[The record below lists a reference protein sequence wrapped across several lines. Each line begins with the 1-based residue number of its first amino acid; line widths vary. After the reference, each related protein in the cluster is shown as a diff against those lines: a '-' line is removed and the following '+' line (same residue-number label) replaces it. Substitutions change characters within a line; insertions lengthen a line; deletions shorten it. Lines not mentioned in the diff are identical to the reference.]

1 MEKMKTVQK
10 GKSGEKI
17 AAEYLKAKGFEILFT
32 NYRYG
37 HKEID
42 IIARDKN
49 YIVFVEVKAGR
60 SKTYG
65 PPAGWVNLRKQK
77 KIAEVATAFMQE
89 YQFPGYDFRFDVVAI
104 DASSGKEIIEHI
116 QNAFYLEG

>member
-17 AAEYLKAKGFEILFT
+17 AEEYLKSKGFEILFK
-32 NYRYG
+32 NYHYG

-42 IIARDKN
+42 IIARDN
-49 YIVFVEVKAGR
+49 NFIVFVEVKAGK
-60 SKTYG
+60 SKSFG
-65 PPAGWVNLRKQK
+65 PPAGWVTPKKQR
-77 KIAEVATAFMQE
+77 KIAEVAVAFMQE
-89 YQFPGYDFRFDVVAI
+89 HQFPGCDFRFDVVAI
-104 DASSGKEIIEHI
+104 DTSSGKGVIEHI

>member
-10 GKSGEKI
+10 GKSGEKT
-17 AAEYLKAKGFEILFT
+17 ATEYLKAKGFEILFA

-42 IIARDKN
+42 IIARDN
-49 YIVFVEVKAGR
+49 NCIVFVEVKAGR

-77 KIAEVATAFMQE
+77 KLAEVATAFLQKH
-89 YQFPGYDFRFDVVAI
+89 QFPGYDFRFDVVAI
-104 DASSGKEIIEHI
+104 DASSGKEIIDHI

>member
-1 MEKMKTVQK
+1 MENMKTVQK

-17 AAEYLKAKGFEILFT
+17 AAEYLIDKGFEILFT

-42 IIARDKN
+42 IIARDESC
-49 YIVFVEVKAGR
+49 IAFVEVKAGR
-60 SKTYG
+60 SKAYG
-65 PPAGWVNLRKQK
+65 PPAGWVNLRKQRK
-77 KIAEVATAFMQE
+77 LAEVATVFMQE
-89 YQFPGYDFRFDVVAI
+89 HQFPGYDFRFDVVAI

>member
-1 MEKMKTVQK
+1 MGKMKTVQK

-17 AAEYLKAKGFEILFT
+17 AAKYLKTKGFEILFT

-42 IIARDKN
+42 IIARYKN
-49 YIVFVEVKAGR
+49 SIVFIEVKAGK
-60 SKTYG
+60 SKSFG
-65 PPAGWVNLRKQK
+65 PPQGWVDSRKQK
-77 KIAEVATAFMQE
+77 KIAEVATAFLQE
-89 YQFPGYDFRFDVVAI
+89 HQFPGCDFRFDVVAI
-104 DASSGKEIIEHI
+104 DTSSGKEIIEHI